1 MKFCSMFEA
10 NYCLLPNGPMCG
22 RVFGFTPTNP
32 GIQRILRDQHHGCN
46 RDQHAVPG
54 VSPCLCL
61 VTLKTGIGLGICHQ
75 LALLSRHRPEQM
87 SVACS
92 VESGLASAVCVSLVS
107 VQAAK
112 ITPTP
117 FPEWETFLE
126 TVNYVRITACAKMVA
141 NGMSSMRGVC
151 ILAHSSTQGCAKFCA
166 EIFAGIFTVECVLK
180 IFALRTNYWGSA
192 LRVKTICAK
201 GACKFACS
209 GDRWNCFDFTCVATD
224 LVSLFACV
232 KLPQVSPP
240 PPRLHYQPPVQ
251 VATIVGIVVSR
262 ASNVDVSLVCGTE
275 QSQRSSVA
283 EIFKHF
289 GTCRAIWLS
298 VFPEEWENSDKTRA
312 GKT

>member
-1 MKFCSMFEA
+1 M
-10 NYCLLPNGPMCG
+10 
-22 RVFGFTPTNP
+22 
-32 GIQRILRDQHHGCN
+32 
-46 RDQHAVPG
+46 
-54 VSPCLCL
+54 
-61 VTLKTGIGLGICHQ
+61 
-75 LALLSRHRPEQM
+75 
-87 SVACS
+87 
-92 VESGLASAVCVSLVS
+92 CVSLLS

-141 NGMSSMRGVC
+141 NGMSSMRGIC
-151 ILAHSSTQGCAKFCA
+151 ILAHSSTHGCAKFCA

-201 GACKFACS
+201 KACKFACS

-240 PPRLHYQPPVQ
+240 PPPHSTTNLLFRLPRLWALSSAEPPMWTAHLSAEQNRGKGHPSQKSLSTLELVVPFGFQ
-251 VATIVGIVVSR
+251 CSQKSGKIVTNLAPER
-262 ASNVDVSLVCGTE
+262 LSL
-275 QSQRSSVA
+275 RS
-283 EIFKHF
+283 
-289 GTCRAIWLS
+289 
-298 VFPEEWENSDKTRA
+298 
-312 GKT
+312 